1 MFLVVLDGFK
11 CLLWF
16 WVVSS
21 GSGGF
26 GWFPAFVVVLGCFM

>member
-26 GWFPAFVVVLGCFM
+26 GWFRAFVVVLGYFM